1 MNEGTFYVLK
11 HSGRCLLS
19 YIRIGTLRGG
29 MRLDIFLRAALVGM
43 FAVGCPSLL
52 PARGR
57 AWDSRDCGNGV
68 ELRLSSLATTQGSLV
83 QVEVRSASLL
93 AKLKGDWAG
102 QIVPFWFDDGHG
114 SVYRALLGVDVERP
128 SGQYELTLMGQLQ
141 NGQEVGCVARI
152 VVKAGQFT
160 IEKLQVGR
168 KFVELSPEDAQRVEQ
183 EHGRLQEL
191 FARRTPDRLW
201 QGIFRLPLDGVRTGG
216 NFGRRRILNGQTRS
230 PHTGI
235 DFPAAAGTPVHAAQR
250 GRVVLAGDLFFTGNT
265 VVLDHGLGLYTLYA
279 HLESVFV
286 AVGDLVKVGA
296 TLGRVGATG
305 RATGP
310 HLHWGLTLNEARVNP
325 LQIVSLRA
333 E

>member
-1 MNEGTFYVLK
+1 
-11 HSGRCLLS
+11 
-19 YIRIGTLRGG
+19 
-29 MRLDIFLRAALVGM
+29 MRLDIFLRSALIGM
-43 FAVGCPSLL
+43 FTVGCPNLL
-52 PARGR
+52 LAQGR

-68 ELRLSSLATTQGSLV
+68 ELRLSSSAATQGGLL
-83 QVEVRSASLL
+83 QAEVRSTSSLTE
-93 AKLKGDWAG
+93 LKGDWAG
-102 QIVPFWFDDGHG
+102 HMVPFWFDDSNG
-114 SVYRALLGVDVERP
+114 SVRRALLGVDVERP
-128 SGQYELTLMGQLQ
+128 SGQYELTLTGQLQ
-141 NGQEVGCVARI
+141 GGQEVSCIAR
-152 VVKAGQFT
+152 VVVGPGRFVV
-160 IEKLQVGR
+160 EKLQVGR
-168 KFVELSPEDAQRVEQ
+168 KFVELSQEDSKRVEQ
-183 EHGRLQEL
+183 EHVRLQEM

-286 AVGDLVKVGA
+286 AVGELVKVGA

-310 HLHWGLTLNEARVNP
+310 HLHWGLTVNEARVNP
-325 LQIVSLRA
+325 LQIISLRA